1 MKRSAVLA
9 GAFIQ
14 IRRCRRPARAV
25 ALHQRGPST
34 EVAMQPKWIALGLF
48 AAGLASLL
56 IGASLPY
63 LKHLAVGL
71 ISVLA

>member
-1 MKRSAVLA
+1 VLQRETTSLPPPGARRSLTLE
-9 GAFIQ
+9 GAF
-14 IRRCRRPARAV
+14 
-25 ALHQRGPST
+25 HRGPPCSRT
-34 EVAMQPKWIALGLF
+34 IALGLF

-56 IGASLPY
+56 IGAGLPY

>member
-1 MKRSAVLA
+1 
-9 GAFIQ
+9 
-14 IRRCRRPARAV
+14 
-25 ALHQRGPST
+25 
-34 EVAMQPKWIALGLF
+34 MQPKWIALGLF

>member
-1 MKRSAVLA
+1 
-9 GAFIQ
+9 
-14 IRRCRRPARAV
+14 
-25 ALHQRGPST
+25 
-34 EVAMQPKWIALGLF
+34 MQPRWIALGLF

-56 IGASLPY
+56 IGAGLPY